1 MLCCSARFLV
11 TRAGIIAAAHRE
23 GARRTADY
31 LERVKANGLTS
42 KGLRLKPEDL
52 PIETRLRTF
61 SGAHYE

>member
-1 MLCCSARFLV
+1 M
-11 TRAGIIAAAHRE
+11 AAAHRE

-61 SGAHYE
+61 LGAHYE